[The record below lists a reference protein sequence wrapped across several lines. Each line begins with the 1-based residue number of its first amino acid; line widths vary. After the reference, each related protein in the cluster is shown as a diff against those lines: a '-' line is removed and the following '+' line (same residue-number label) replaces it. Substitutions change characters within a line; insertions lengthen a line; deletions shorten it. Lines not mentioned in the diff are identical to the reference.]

1 MIKQRGR
8 VAATEADDDIV
19 PRVVRGVEG
28 LHVVDRDTFQSG
40 DGAGAEVAVARAGEN
55 FIGEDGLAE
64 FLVAGE
70 AELILDEIERAAAQ
84 AVEVC
89 LVEGGREQRVAQE
102 RVEVGEVVDMRA
114 PGDDGHL
121 HRRRRA
127 VGRCEGKEL
136 IENLVVAPFLCG
148 GLGEHRRGEGG
159 ETLLTG
165 GIVLGTDLEPE
176 AEGNGRVFGDGEENR
191 GRCIARDGG
200 EERQGHEGGEEEQAA
215 AHDWPPFNTITLRRS
230 GTKYFLAARMRSS
243 AVTASAAA

>member
-28 LHVVDRDTFQSG
+28 LHVLDRDAFQGG

-121 HRRRRA
+121 H
-127 VGRCEGKEL
+127 
-136 IENLVVAPFLCG
+136 
-148 GLGEHRRGEGG
+148 
-159 ETLLTG
+159 
-165 GIVLGTDLEPE
+165 
-176 AEGNGRVFGDGEENR
+176 
-191 GRCIARDGG
+191 
-200 EERQGHEGGEEEQAA
+200 
-215 AHDWPPFNTITLRRS
+215 
-230 GTKYFLAARMRSS
+230 
-243 AVTASAAA
+243 